1 MAVSRIE
8 AFSSIEDF
16 RSVTFVPLTSEAALS
31 PAPAAVC
38 EGMPIVDQ
46 ITTELS
52 QHLAELAR
60 RIQRVGAVSGGT
72 VVLVTGCQRGVG
84 CTTVAVALSAV
95 AAGERSVLLVD
106 ADLSQPGVVQ
116 TMGLS
121 VSRGWDEVVEQNGTP
136 NDALVQ
142 ANPRMAVLPLRST
155 VRGRTE
161 TLSSPLA
168 LEWLARFRQEYSLI
182 VVDGGSVWET
192 GSQWAPMVDAAIVI
206 GDSDRA
212 GTDEWASAWD
222 RLEEGGTH
230 VMGIVE
236 TFT

>member
-1 MAVSRIE
+1 
-8 AFSSIEDF
+8 
-16 RSVTFVPLTSEAALS
+16 
-31 PAPAAVC
+31 
-38 EGMPIVDQ
+38 MPVVDQ

-52 QHLAELAR
+52 QPLAELAR

-72 VVLVTGCQRGVG
+72 VVLVTGCRRGVG
-84 CTTVAVALSAV
+84 CTTVAVAFSAV

-106 ADLSQPGVVQ
+106 ADLSQPGVAQ
-116 TMGLS
+116 TIGLS

-136 NDALVQ
+136 NDALVF
-142 ANPRMAVLPLRST
+142 ADARMAVLPLRSLARDAT
-155 VRGRTE
+155 GTQ
-161 TLSSPLA
+161 SSPFA

-182 VVDGGSVWET
+182 VLDGGSVWES
-192 GSQWAPMVDAAIVI
+192 GSQWAPMVDVALVI
-206 GDSDRA
+206 CDSDRA

-222 RLEEGGTH
+222 RLEEAGTH

>member
-1 MAVSRIE
+1 
-8 AFSSIEDF
+8 
-16 RSVTFVPLTSEAALS
+16 
-31 PAPAAVC
+31 
-38 EGMPIVDQ
+38 MPIVDQ

-52 QHLAELAR
+52 QPLAELAR

-72 VVLVTGCQRGVG
+72 VVLVTGCRRGVG

-106 ADLSQPGVVQ
+106 ADLSQPGVAQ

-136 NDALVQ
+136 NDALVH
-142 ANPRMAVLPLRST
+142 AKRSNGGASTPLHRPRPRRDT
-155 VRGRTE
+155 H
-161 TLSSPLA
+161 SSPFA

-182 VVDGGSVWET
+182 VLDGGSVWES

-206 GDSDRA
+206 CDSDRA

-222 RLEEGGTH
+222 RLEEAGTH